1 MDEIASSMQHLDAMQ
16 ASVEELRG
24 RMAQAHGD
32 HQEAGESLIKL
43 LEMLQEATRVQAAI
57 KESRKVTPWLDSN
70 PSAEP
75 LNLSVGKQ
83 GDISGVT
90 GGGGALSSA
99 PGRKERSG
107 KSHCIPDLLSQNQ
120 GPCFLPRR
128 LRLWVGQ

>member
-16 ASVEELRG
+16 ASVEALRG

-43 LEMLQEATRVQAAI
+43 LEMLQEATCVQAAI

-83 GDISGVT
+83 ATSL
-90 GGGGALSSA
+90 A
-99 PGRKERSG
+99 
-107 KSHCIPDLLSQNQ
+107 
-120 GPCFLPRR
+120 
-128 LRLWVGQ
+128 